1 MKSDNWLIIVVFIL
15 LFSVFINVS
24 QHLTIESL
32 KYRILK
38 LEAGPPKGLF
48 NKTDE
53 SVGDRMLKRLI
64 EKMLMDMENKKLRD
78 NTT

>member
-1 MKSDNWLIIVVFIL
+1 MKSDNWLIFVIFVL
-15 LFSVFINVS
+15 LFSIFINVS

-32 KYRILK
+32 KYKILK
-38 LEAGPPKGLF
+38 LEAGPAKGLF

-64 EKMLMDMENKKLRD
+64 EKMLREMENKKLRD
-78 NTT
+78 NVT